1 MLSDGRD
8 EKGSKDGQDSDWIEE
23 KISKDALLAVIRND
37 LLTCDSRKHL

>member
-8 EKGSKDGQDSDWIEE
+8 EKESKDGQDSDWIGDN
-23 KISKDALLAVIRND
+23 ISKDVLLAVIRND